1 MATIYGKL
9 GVESSLTPTST
20 QEFALG
26 ELIEGPDG
34 TCYQYVQATA
44 ASIAQYAAVAI
55 TEANRA
61 AELTKA
67 LADENH
73 RIGFAQSAFTAS
85 YYGWVAVS
93 GVNLRCKLALN
104 CAANVVL
111 YTTGTA
117 GVLDDASTSQ
127 TKILGVAA
135 VAAITAATN
144 AAIIAN
150 WPQRGT

>member
-9 GVESSLTPTST
+9 GVASDLEPTSDKRF
-20 QEFALG
+20 ELG
-26 ELIEGPDG
+26 ETARGPDG
-34 TCYQYVQATA
+34 TVYQYVQATA
-44 ASIAQYAAVAI
+44 ATIAQYAAVAI

-61 AELTKA
+61 AELTKS

-73 RIGFAQSAFTAS
+73 RVGFAQTAFTAS
-85 YYGWVAVS
+85 YYGWVAIS
-93 GVNLRCKLALN
+93 GLALRCKLAAS

-127 TKILGVAA
+127 TKIIGVAA
-135 VAAITAATN
+135 VASITAATN

-150 WPQRGT
+150 YPQRGT